1 MEHKTGAGK
10 AKTEKTRAEKPRA
23 AGHAAEKDPARDIPW
38 AAIFGALEK
47 WSRKVLDTETP
58 PVTMAAVD
66 AKGPDH
72 APAVN
77 VIAGETSRDPWAVLV
92 STILSLRT
100 KDEVTLSASQR
111 LLEKAPTPA
120 KMRSLSEEAVAKLA
134 YPAGFYRT
142 KAASLK
148 KIAEILLDHC
158 GGKVPDDMEALLAL
172 PGVGRKTANLVLSEA
187 FDKDAICVD
196 IHVHRISNRLG
207 FFGVDGT
214 KDPFE
219 TEMGLRSILPG
230 KYWKKINSL
239 FVFYGQQVCRPVSPF
254 CSKCVIGDLCPRLN
268 VGRSR

>member
-1 MEHKTGAGK
+1 MAHKTGAGK
-10 AKTEKTRAEKPRA
+10 SRA
-23 AGHAAEKDPARDIPW
+23 AGRAAEKEAAPDIPW

-47 WSRKVLDTETP
+47 WSKKVLDTGTP
-58 PVTMAAVD
+58 PVTMASVD
-66 AKGPDH
+66 TKGPDH

-92 STILSLRT
+92 STVLSLRT
-100 KDEVTLSASQR
+100 KDEVTLVTSQR

-120 KMRSLSEEAVAKLA
+120 KLRSLSEEAVAALA

-148 KIAEILLDHC
+148 KIAEILLNNY
-158 GGKVPDDMEALLAL
+158 GGKVPDDMESLLAL

-207 FFGVDGT
+207 FFGTDGT

-219 TEMGLRSILPG
+219 TEMALRSILPK

-239 FVFYGQQVCRPVSPF
+239 FVFYGQQICRPVSPF
-254 CSKCVIGDLCPRLN
+254 CSRCVIGAHCPRLN
-268 VGRSR
+268 VGRFR